1 MTGPGW
7 LQPGASRVRAIAD
20 CPAGAQN
27 DRGDPRSMRVLLVED
42 DRKAARVL
50 RQGLQEEGFTVDV
63 AHAGDEGEY
72 QAQIND
78 YDVIV
83 LDWLL
88 PGKAGIDVCRHLRA
102 RGVTTPIL
110 MLTARDAVAD
120 RVAGLDTGADDY
132 LTKPFAFVELL
143 ARIRALLRRGEAA
156 QAPVL
161 KVGDLTLDPVS
172 HRVTRGDRRITL
184 TPKEYALLEYLV
196 RHAGRVVT
204 RTELG
209 EHVWQDEHD
218 TLTNLVDV
226 HMSHL
231 RRKIDAEAGTAL
243 IHTVRGRGYRAG
255 VESA

>member
-1 MTGPGW
+1 
-7 LQPGASRVRAIAD
+7 
-20 CPAGAQN
+20 
-27 DRGDPRSMRVLLVED
+27 MRVLLVED

-72 QAQIND
+72 QAETTQ

-88 PGKAGIDVCRHLRA
+88 PGKPGIDVCRDLRA

-110 MLTARDAVAD
+110 ILTAKDAVAD
-120 RVAGLDTGADDY
+120 RVSGLNTGADDY
-132 LTKPFAFVELL
+132 LTKPFAFAELL
-143 ARIRALLRRGEAA
+143 ARVRALLRRGEAV

-161 KVGDLTLDPVS
+161 KVGDLVLDPVS
-172 HRVTRGDRRITL
+172 HRVTRGDRRVVL
-184 TPKEYALLEYLV
+184 TPKEYAVLEYLM

-209 EHVWQDEHD
+209 EHIWQEEHD

-226 HMSHL
+226 HVSHL
-231 RRKIDAEAGTAL
+231 RRKVDGEASTPL
-243 IHTVRGRGYRAG
+243 VHTVRGRGYRLA
-255 VESA
+255 VEPE